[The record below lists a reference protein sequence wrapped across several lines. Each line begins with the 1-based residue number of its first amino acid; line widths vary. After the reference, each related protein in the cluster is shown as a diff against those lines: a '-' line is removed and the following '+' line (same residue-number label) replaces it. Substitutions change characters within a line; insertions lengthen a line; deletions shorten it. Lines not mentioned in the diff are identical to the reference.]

1 MASSNFR
8 ASYPAAAERRDVEQ
22 ALRILES
29 ARSEFSQRLSSAI
42 SSGGQALPEM
52 ELFVH
57 ETTGDFVGATGQP
70 PWVAAVTHGHRIEIQ
85 PLRTVARRGI
95 LPSTLRHEYAHA
107 VVETA
112 GHSRVARW
120 LAEGAAIYL
129 AGEGRAYSAV
139 KASKISTAEL
149 NDRLERPASA
159 REMREL
165 YAAAYR
171 QVASIVAREGES
183 GLWRRIAGT

>member
-8 ASYPAAAERRDVEQ
+8 ASYPTATERRDVEQ

-29 ARSEFSQRLSSAI
+29 ARSEFSQRLSSAFV
-42 SSGGQALPEM
+42 GGKQAFPEM

-70 PWVAAVTHGHRIEIQ
+70 PWVAAVTHGRRIEIQ
-85 PLRTVARRGI
+85 PLKTVARRGI

-107 VVETA
+107 VVESM
-112 GHSRVARW
+112 GHAHVARW

-139 KASKISTAEL
+139 KPSKFSGAEL
-149 NDRLERPASA
+149 DSRLERPSSA
-159 REMREL
+159 QEMREL

-171 QVASIVAREGES
+171 EVVSIVAREGES
-183 GLWRRIAGT
+183 GLWRRIAGS